1 MDKSSNK
8 FKLAIRIIIAIT
20 ALVLVAEGAIGL
32 YYYNYVA
39 NGAVSL
45 KAEREEIESL
55 LKEYSLEG
63 IAQFESLLSDCSR
76 VVDEKDKDSY
86 EGMMSRLTEARTE
99 IEEIHSV
106 MVKAEEKQAEFSGAL
121 NNFIVSNEQTT
132 EYESLLKKLENAVN
146 KQNSSKVADLLG
158 QIDDHIESIRDMNQ
172 NLTQNTVESLKSANM
187 DSAFNNEKTI
197 IQNLQTEV
205 EQLLSEEKYKEAEQK
220 IMQWQA
226 ITNAVKG
233 QSNYVMD
240 VQQVDV
246 TNFPEVKLYVRV
258 EDETTKESVP
268 NLQPQY
274 FYLSEQVAGTDSFE
288 EKTIIKAVQLDQVE
302 NLNINMVA
310 DVSGS
315 MEGSPLVA
323 AKNIMINFLQNIQFN
338 IGDKASLVSF
348 ADEVY
353 TDVVFTSDGAALAS
367 AVNRMSSGSSTA
379 LYDAIYVAINQTAMQ
394 NGAKCVIAFTD
405 GMDNA
410 SKCTPDIITEL
421 ASRYKIPVFIIGVGS
436 NIDTSSLIAIAN
448 QTNGFYRN
456 INDIS
461 SMAEI
466 YNAIYRQQKELYLVE
481 YQTRNESPETAER
494 AVTVNYI
501 GDGIVAREAYD
512 YIPAIYMEATTS
524 AAQLF
529 VNDFVVY
536 DSDNRYLLP
545 SDLQRLTAEQLRLA
559 RNEIYARRG
568 RRFKDAELQKYFNSK
583 SWYQGTVA
591 VENFHDSIFNDY
603 ERANAYFI
611 QDYERLKGYIK

>member
-1 MDKSSNK
+1 MGRSSNK
-8 FKLAIRIIIAIT
+8 FRLAVGIIIALT
-20 ALVLVAEGAIGL
+20 VLVLAVEGAIG
-32 YYYNYVA
+32 YYYYSHAVK
-39 NGAVSL
+39 GAIGL
-45 KAEREEIESL
+45 KTERDKIESL
-55 LKEYSLEG
+55 LKGYSLDG
-63 IAQFESLLSDCSR
+63 LSKFKSLLSDCDR
-76 VVDEKDKDSY
+76 VVEEKDKDSY
-86 EGMMSRLTEARTE
+86 EDMASRLSEARTE

-106 MVKAEEKQAEFSGAL
+106 MIEAGEKQAEFSGAL
-121 NNFIVSNEQTT
+121 DNFIVSNEQTA
-132 EYESLLKKLENAVN
+132 EYEALLKKLAKAVD
-146 KQNSSKVADLLG
+146 KQDSSKVVDLLD
-158 QIDDHIESIRDMNQ
+158 QINAYIESVQEFNQ
-172 NLTQNTVESLKSANM
+172 KLTESTVTSLKTTNL
-187 DSAFNNEKTI
+187 DSAFDSEKTI

-205 EQLLSEEKYKEAEQK
+205 EQLLSKGKYKEAEDK

-226 ITNAVKG
+226 VTNSIKG
-233 QSNYVMD
+233 QSKYVMD

-246 TNFPEVKLYVRV
+246 TNFPAVKLYVKV
-258 EDETTKESVP
+258 EDETTKEAVP
-268 NLQPQY
+268 DLQPQY
-274 FYLSEQVAGTDSFE
+274 FYLSEQVAGTSTFE
-288 EKTIIKAVQLDQVE
+288 EKTIIKAVQLDQAE

-315 MEGSPLVA
+315 MNGSPMIA

-353 TDVVFTSDGAALAS
+353 TDVAFTSDGTALTS
-367 AVNRMSSGSSTA
+367 AVNRMSPGSSTA
-379 LYDAIYVAINQTAMQ
+379 LYDALYVAINQTAMQ

-421 ASRYKIPVFIIGVGS
+421 AGRYKIPVFIIGVGS
-436 NIDTSSLIAIAN
+436 SIDTTSLTSIAN

-481 YQTRNESPETAER
+481 YQTRNESPATAER
-494 AVTVNYI
+494 AVTVNYM
-501 GDGIVAREAYD
+501 GEGIVAREAYD

-524 AAQLF
+524 AAQMF
-529 VNDFVVY
+529 VNDFVIY
-536 DSDNRYLLP
+536 DSDSRYLMP

-568 RRFKDAELQKYFNSK
+568 RRFKDTALQTYFDSK
-583 SWYQGTVA
+583 SWYKGTIDL
-591 VENFHDSIFNDY
+591 ENFQDSIFNDY

-611 QDYERLKGYIK
+611 KDFERLSGYIK

>member
-1 MDKSSNK
+1 MEKSSNK
-8 FKLAIRIIIAIT
+8 FRLAIRIIIAVTVLI
-20 ALVLVAEGAIGL
+20 LVVEGAIGL
-32 YYYNYVA
+32 YYYNHVTQ
-39 NGAVSL
+39 GAASL
-45 KAEREEIESL
+45 KKERDEIESL
-55 LKEYSLEG
+55 LKGYSLEG
-63 IAQFESLLSDCSR
+63 LAKFESLLSDCDR
-76 VVDEKDKDSY
+76 VVEEKDKSRYDD
-86 EGMMSRLTEARTE
+86 MLLRLTEARTE
-99 IEEIHSV
+99 IEKIHNV
-106 MVKAEEKQAEFSGAL
+106 MVKAEEKQSELSGAL
-121 NNFIVSNEQTT
+121 DKFIVSNEQTT
-132 EYESLLKKLENAVN
+132 EYEVLIKKLEKAVN
-146 KQNSSKVADLLG
+146 KQDSSKVADLLE
-158 QIDDHIESIRDMNQ
+158 QIDDYIESVRDMNQ
-172 NLTQNTVESLKSANM
+172 KLTQNTVDGLKSANL
-187 DSAFNNEKTI
+187 DSAFNSEKTI

-205 EQLLSEEKYKEAEQK
+205 EQLLSEEKYKEAENK

-226 ITNAVKG
+226 VTNAIKG

-258 EDETTKESVP
+258 EDETTKEAVP

-274 FYLSEQVAGTDSFE
+274 FHLSEQVAGTGAFE

-315 MEGSPLVA
+315 MDGSPLTA
-323 AKNIMINFLQNIQFN
+323 AKNVMINFLQNIQFN

-353 TDVVFTSDGAALAS
+353 TDVAFTSDGAALAS
-367 AVNRMSSGSSTA
+367 AVNRMSAGNSTA
-379 LYDAIYVAINQTAMQ
+379 LYDGIYVAINQTAMQ

-410 SKCTPDIITEL
+410 SKCTPDIIIEL

-436 NIDTSSLIAIAN
+436 SIDTSSLISIAN

-481 YQTRNESPETAER
+481 YQTRNESPAAAER
-494 AVTVNYI
+494 AVTVNYM
-501 GDGIVAREAYD
+501 GEGIVAREAYD

-529 VNDFVVY
+529 VNDFIVY
-536 DSDNRYLLP
+536 DSDSRYLMP
-545 SDLQRLTAEQLRLA
+545 SDLQQLTAEQLRLA

-568 RRFKDAELQKYFNSK
+568 RRFKDTELQKYFDSK
-583 SWYQGTVA
+583 SWYQGTIA
-591 VENFHDSIFNDY
+591 VENFHESIFNDY